1 VVNNAAAAC
10 GERVERDAVTSFL
23 VLPEDEKRPKL
34 PGFIPRLLS
43 TIAIAFLLMAAAAQ
57 AGTRSQEKQPLGS
70 LSSVGQVYVNNAL
83 APADTTIFTGDVI
96 RTGPSAS
103 ATFTSSA
110 EGTYQILPGSQ
121 LAFNGGDQYVAEL
134 QAGSAVLSSRRG
146 PQGLNLRIGSYTAV
160 GVTEGEQSTSKIE
173 KAADGS
179 FTVTCLDGSVI
190 LVPTAEG
197 SSGLLIQAG
206 QMVNISARGKLSPV
220 KDAAPGAVPAS
231 TPAPGETPPPA
242 PPPTTTQSN
251 NNYTKWIIIALAGA
265 GGAGAAIALG
275 SHKSNSVSPAT
286 P

>member
-1 VVNNAAAAC
+1 
-10 GERVERDAVTSFL
+10 VTSFL
-23 VLPEDEKRPKL
+23 VLPEDEKRTKL

-57 AGTRSQEKQPLGS
+57 ARTGSQEKQPLGS

-134 QAGSAVLSSRRG
+134 QAGTVVLSSRRG
-146 PQGLNLRIGSYTAV
+146 PQGLNVRIGSYTAV

-206 QMVNISARGKLSPV
+206 QMVNISARGKLSAV
-220 KDAAPGAVPAS
+220 KDAAPGAAPAS
-231 TPAPGETPPPA
+231 ASAPGETPPPA
-242 PPPTTTQSN
+242 PAPTSTQSN

>member
-1 VVNNAAAAC
+1 
-10 GERVERDAVTSFL
+10 VTSFL
-23 VLPEDEKRPKL
+23 VLPEDEKRTKF

-242 PPPTTTQSN
+242 PTPTTTQSN